1 MGRPAAAEET
11 SLAAPCEIVPS
22 RATVDEDRHYSL
34 AVAL

>member
-1 MGRPAAAEET
+1 MGRPAAAEEM
-11 SLAAPCEIVPS
+11 SLAAPCKVALW